1 MKILTTKRWV
11 LEKTSKIGKC
21 SVRITERAYA
31 DDENDS
37 ADINNVK
44 EILKN
49 HKSNMNG
56 CRQS

>member
-1 MKILTTKRWV
+1 MKILKTKRWV

-21 SVRITERAYA
+21 SVITEREYA

-44 EILKN
+44 EILK
-49 HKSNMNG
+49 KS
-56 CRQS
+56 